1 MTLSDAALIVTM
13 LTALGGL
20 YLGYDA
26 RRTARERLATVRKD
40 SAEGDSAVAEAVK
53 LLLEPLNA
61 RIDTLNTDLGNAN
74 IKIATL
80 MVQVQERDVRIAEQQ
95 DELDEFRAG
104 FTILTAQMREAK
116 IEPRWQPRPK
126 PGTGPLA
133 GKAK

>member
-1 MTLSDAALIVTM
+1 MTLSELALLVTM
-13 LTALGGL
+13 LVAISGAL
-20 YLGYDA
+20 LGWDA
-26 RRTARERLATVRKD
+26 RRTARERLADVRKT

-61 RIDTLNTDLGNAN
+61 RIDTLNADLSNAN

-80 MVQVQERDVRIAEQQ
+80 TVQVQERDTRLAEQQ
-95 DELDEFRAG
+95 NELDEFRAG

-126 PGTGPLA
+126 SGTGPLA
-133 GKAK
+133 SKAK